1 MLFYSRIQ
9 LFIFLKRGNVMLE
22 FKIDVLSKLKER
34 GYNTTRLRKEKLI
47 GENALT
53 NIRKG
58 VVPGIKTIN
67 SLCELLDLQ
76 PGSIIRYIPDE
87 NKAE

>member
-1 MLFYSRIQ
+1 
-9 LFIFLKRGNVMLE
+9 MLE

>member
-9 LFIFLKRGNVMLE
+9 LFIFLKRGNAMLE
-22 FKIDVLSKLKER
+22 FKIDVLSKLKEK

-67 SLCELLDLQ
+67 SLCELLDMQ
-76 PGSIIRYIPDE
+76 PGSIMRYVPDE
-87 NKAE
+87 NKTE

>member
-1 MLFYSRIQ
+1 
-9 LFIFLKRGNVMLE
+9 MLE
-22 FKIDVLSKLKER
+22 FKIDVLSKLKEK
-34 GYNTTRLRKEKLI
+34 GYNTTKLRKNKLI

-67 SLCELLDLQ
+67 SICALLDMQ
-76 PGSIIRYIPDE
+76 PGSIIKYVPD
-87 NKAE
+87 NKQE